1 MKLERAWKEPET
13 VVVTD
18 TVWTATTRH
27 ADIVLPACTTFEHN
41 DITSIGTYT
50 NDGFVAMKQAIEPRF
65 ESRSDYWIF
74 TELAKRLGVESQ
86 YTEGLD
92 EMGWIRRLYEGAM
105 KMGRAGKIA
114 MPDFDEFWKKGYVMF
129 DVADKDRNYVAFE
142 AFRKD
147 PKANALSTES
157 GLIQL
162 YSPKIASY
170 GYDDCKGHPCF
181 FEPTEGVSRATKNA
195 PLALMAC
202 KSRYRM
208 HSQLDGTVS
217 HDFANIEDRE
227 PLWIHPDDAAAR
239 GIRNGDIVLVS
250 NKRGAALAGAYVTE
264 RILKGVVVLHHGA
277 WFDPQDVKGRRIDVH
292 GNSNTLTMDEPT
304 SKLAC
309 GNIAST
315 ANVEVSKWTG
325 ELPDVS
331 VYREPRIVR

>member
-1 MKLERAWKEPET
+1 
-13 VVVTD
+13 
-18 TVWTATTRH
+18 
-27 ADIVLPACTTFEHN
+27 
-41 DITSIGTYT
+41 
-50 NDGFVAMKQAIEPRF
+50 
-65 ESRSDYWIF
+65 
-74 TELAKRLGVESQ
+74 
-86 YTEGLD
+86 
-92 EMGWIRRLYEGAM
+92 
-105 KMGRAGKIA
+105 
-114 MPDFDEFWKKGYVMF
+114 
-129 DVADKDRNYVAFE
+129 
-142 AFRKD
+142 
-147 PKANALSTES
+147 
-157 GLIQL
+157 
-162 YSPKIASY
+162 
-170 GYDDCKGHPCF
+170 
-181 FEPTEGVSRATKNA
+181 
-195 PLALMAC
+195 MAC

-277 WFDPQDVKGRRIDVH
+277 WFDPQDVKSRRIDVH